1 MSNKGT
7 VYSIT
12 VLSSL
17 SFFIHGLNLLSY
29 GAVQGDVIAEL
40 NFSLTESGLL
50 VAIYFIPYAV
60 MQIPGGHLADRL
72 GGEKTIA
79 IFMSITCLAAFGFSQ
94 INSFAEALAFRFIIG
109 FGTAPLLPSAIRT
122 LSHRLVERKLDK
134 ANGILAA
141 GWGIS
146 FVVVLNL
153 VPVVST
159 NFGWRLSLLI
169 ISLITFAVA
178 SYAWAT
184 TRYIKPLSRHVNYSK
199 ITKKGQ
205 LLTRKLCFVI
215 LINTAAIAISV
226 GAVAWAPLQLQSLFN
241 ISPIDS
247 GRIISLMGVMCIV
260 AAILGGIAPKV
271 MERKNIFLVSSAV
284 VFLAVALL
292 INPVNLIVTTGV
304 LMVLGFSSTF
314 YVASLFSMVTDAT
327 PLGKIRPGFV
337 FGVLNTIS
345 NVAAFFP
352 PFIMGLALDLTQ
364 SFAYGFAVLLVTAGI
379 GLLGAIMLRA
389 SSTRDSSHS

>member
-1 MSNKGT
+1 MVSN
-7 VYSIT
+7 
-12 VLSSL
+12 
-17 SFFIHGLNLLSY
+17 
-29 GAVQGDVIAEL
+29 IAD
-40 NFSLTESGLL
+40 
-50 VAIYFIPYAV
+50 I
-60 MQIPGGHLADRL
+60 
-72 GGEKTIA
+72 
-79 IFMSITCLAAFGFSQ
+79 
-94 INSFAEALAFRFIIG
+94 
-109 FGTAPLLPSAIRT
+109 
-122 LSHRLVERKLDK
+122 
-134 ANGILAA
+134 
-141 GWGIS
+141 
-146 FVVVLNL
+146 
-153 VPVVST
+153 
-159 NFGWRLSLLI
+159 
-169 ISLITFAVA
+169 
-178 SYAWAT
+178 
-184 TRYIKPLSRHVNYSK
+184 
-199 ITKKGQ
+199 
-205 LLTRKLCFVI
+205 
-215 LINTAAIAISV
+215 
-226 GAVAWAPLQLQSLFN
+226 
-241 ISPIDS
+241 
-247 GRIISLMGVMCIV
+247 
-260 AAILGGIAPKV
+260 AILGGIAPKV